1 MKLLFKYNCL
11 KKKTKNK
18 KHVRIHRDFEVMYM
32 ETVSNTVHVKSTYY
46 QVLQYTLR
54 YFIFIFLIE
63 IVRK

>member
-11 KKKTKNK
+11 KKKTK

-63 IVRK
+63 TVRK